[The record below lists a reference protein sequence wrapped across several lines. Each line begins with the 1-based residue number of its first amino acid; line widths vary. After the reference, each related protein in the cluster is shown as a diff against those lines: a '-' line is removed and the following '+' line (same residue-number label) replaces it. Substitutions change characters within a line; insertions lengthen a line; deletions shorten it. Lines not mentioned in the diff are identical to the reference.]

1 MIQIIMFLT
10 FVIAKTLTNAEGFVE
25 SVQSGA
31 TELLMDPNFRFHL
44 QMLFIIL
51 IVTLLSL
58 GVN

>member
-1 MIQIIMFLT
+1 MFLT

-31 TELLMDPNFRFHL
+31 TELLMDPNFRFHK